1 MPSILKSH
9 VDPIGRRVVLTLDRP
24 DRGNALSEDA
34 VEQLSAE
41 LAIAESAREADT
53 IVFRSEGAN
62 FCTGF
67 DWSGTE
73 SASDGDLLLRFA
85 RIEMLLAAIWSCS
98 KRTVALIQGRAWGAG
113 ADLAIACDV
122 RIAEPKAT
130 FRFPGAAFGV
140 VLGTRRLAERVGTD
154 VARNLILTG
163 ASLCAD
169 EAKANGVV
177 TELGSVQADDLS
189 RVIPPLGGVDEVTRR
204 AVHAASRPVGLD
216 TDLANLVRSV
226 ARPGIAERLAKFRAA
241 PRPKADCSLGVCEPV
256 R

>member
-1 MPSILKSH
+1 MSSIVTSRLDQTS
-9 VDPIGRRVVLTLDRP
+9 RWVVITLDRR
-24 DRGNALSEDA
+24 DRGNALSQEA
-34 VEQLSAE
+34 VERLSAE
-41 LAIAESAREADT
+41 LTLAESALETDT

-67 DWSGTE
+67 DWSDTE
-73 SASDGDLLLRFA
+73 SASDGDLLLRFV
-85 RIEMLLAAIWSCS
+85 RIEMLLAAIWSSS

-122 RIAEPKAT
+122 RFAEPKAT

-154 VARNLILTG
+154 VARNLVLTG
-163 ASLCAD
+163 VSLRAD

-177 TELGSVQADDLS
+177 TELGSVQAEDLP
-189 RVIPPLGGVDEVTRR
+189 RVVPPLGGVDEATRR
-204 AVHAASRPVGLD
+204 AVHAASLPGGLD

-226 ARPGIAERLAKFRAA
+226 ARPGIGERLAKFRAA
-241 PRPKADCSLGVCEPV
+241 PRPKAD
-256 R
+256 